1 MTGWRS
7 ALNQYKAASRR
18 GKRENDRG
26 TNEPLSA
33 VSRDTHTRRETERER
48 RVTFFFFLFFFSLSA
63 VRAFQASSTAAPGTR
78 RGSLASHPLTFVML
92 PEKGSRGMP
101 TARTL
106 PTLTDL
112 GPRLRPIHEII
123 LVHHLRALLVSRG
136 CAPWITLT
144 AVCWPYYC
152 CYCCCCCCCC
162 CESRIHFR
170 DRKIFESLC
179 QLLQDVSKGN
189 WCSSSGNFVTRA
201 FVFEKVEFENLWT

>member
-1 MTGWRS
+1 MTGWRG

-26 TNEPLSA
+26 TNEPLSV
-33 VSRDTHTRRETERER
+33 VSRETHTHTQRERER
-48 RVTFFFFLFFFSLSA
+48 ERGGWGVPFFSSFFFFVQRRQSFSSELQ
-63 VRAFQASSTAAPGTR
+63 RAAPGTR

-144 AVCWPYYC
+144 AVCRLLLLLLLLLLWIPNPLSGI
-152 CYCCCCCCCC
+152 
-162 CESRIHFR
+162 ERSATRNSGEKFSNP
-170 DRKIFESLC
+170 FANC
-179 QLLQDVSKGN
+179 QG
-189 WCSSSGNFVTRA
+189 
-201 FVFEKVEFENLWT
+201 